1 MIEECKNLPDE
12 TITEILGF
20 HPNAR
25 ITKDINESDLLTKT
39 LQYTQEGITNT
50 SQDKNENTVEFI
62 KNLEKDIP

>member
-39 LQYTQEGITNT
+39 LQYTQEGI
-50 SQDKNENTVEFI
+50 
-62 KNLEKDIP
+62 